1 MAGECSKHRLKFVG
15 FLLFWDKNH
24 VVSSSWFIEEEIS
37 SRTFLR
43 EKEYL
48 GRNSNERRLEKS
60 NTMESPQ
67 SGSQVSMSETASVA
81 GTVSSE
87 SSVGRTPSVSATPES
102 IPASTPAPVPQPKS
116 QPPKR
121 RGKGR
126 YRTYKFVWIEL
137 RMFRIS
143 FCNFNVFSYLH
154 FQEDSFAFFF
164 NISSLS
170 YTETIWFYQVDLI
183 STVVMHQMTTKWQN
197 SHIYSHKFNLNKGVH
212 KIQVIHPM
220 LTFWISRSTL
230 KFCIVHISIWWF
242 HCIVLM
248 GDVQLTTNL
257 SHLHPNINM
266 HILHTG
272 YAYVLYIS

>member
-24 VVSSSWFIEEEIS
+24 VVSSSWIIEEEIS

-48 GRNSNERRLEKS
+48 GRNSNESRLEKS
-60 NTMESPQ
+60 DTMESPQ

-126 YRTYKFVWIEL
+126 YCTYMFVWIEL

-164 NISSLS
+164 NISSL
-170 YTETIWFYQVDLI
+170 YRNQLI
-183 STVVMHQMTTKWQN
+183 LSCW
-197 SHIYSHKFNLNKGVH
+197 SDFNGCH
-212 KIQVIHPM
+212 ASDDH
-220 LTFWISRSTL
+220 
-230 KFCIVHISIWWF
+230 
-242 HCIVLM
+242 
-248 GDVQLTTNL
+248 
-257 SHLHPNINM
+257 
-266 HILHTG
+266 
-272 YAYVLYIS
+272 

>member
-1 MAGECSKHRLKFVG
+1 MAGERSKHRLKFVG
-15 FLLFWDKNH
+15 FLLFWYKNH
-24 VVSSSWFIEEEIS
+24 VVSSSWFIEEEILS
-37 SRTFLR
+37 WNFLR
-43 EKEYL
+43 EKQYL
-48 GRNSNERRLEKS
+48 GRNSNERRFEKS
-60 NTMESPQ
+60 DTMESPQ

-87 SSVGRTPSVSATPES
+87 SSVGKTPSVSATPES

-126 YRTYKFVWIEL
+126 YRTYKFVWSEL
-137 RMFRIS
+137 LLFRIS
-143 FCNFNVFSYLH
+143 FWNFNIFSYFH

-197 SHIYSHKFNLNKGVH
+197 SRIYSHKFNLDKGVH
-212 KIQVIHPM
+212 KIPQVIHPM
-220 LTFWISRSTL
+220 LKFWISRSSL
-230 KFCIVHISIWWF
+230 KFCIIHIMVALYNFDGW
-242 HCIVLM
+242 C
-248 GDVQLTTNL
+248 
-257 SHLHPNINM
+257 PINNKSLA
-266 HILHTG
+266 I
-272 YAYVLYIS
+272 

>member
-15 FLLFWDKNH
+15 FLLFWYKNH
-24 VVSSSWFIEEEIS
+24 VVSSSWFIEEEIL
-37 SRTFLR
+37 SRNFLR
-43 EKEYL
+43 EKQYL
-48 GRNSNERRLEKS
+48 GRNLNERRLEKS

-154 FQEDSFAFFF
+154 FQEDSFTFFF

-197 SHIYSHKFNLNKGVH
+197 SHIYSHKFNLN
-212 KIQVIHPM
+212 
-220 LTFWISRSTL
+220 TWEYSRFIRS
-230 KFCIVHISIWWF
+230 FIPC
-242 HCIVLM
+242 
-248 GDVQLTTNL
+248 
-257 SHLHPNINM
+257 
-266 HILHTG
+266 
-272 YAYVLYIS
+272 

>member
-1 MAGECSKHRLKFVG
+1 MRGRFCECAFTPVIIIVSWTFSLVLGCVINITCPSSTCVVMAGERSKHRLKFVG
-15 FLLFWDKNH
+15 FRLFWDKNH
-24 VVSSSWFIEEEIS
+24 VVSLSWFIEEKIS
-37 SRTFLR
+37 SRNFLR
-43 EKEYL
+43 EKQYL
-48 GRNSNERRLEKS
+48 GRNLNERRLEKS

-126 YRTYKFVWIEL
+126 YRTYKFVWTEL

-197 SHIYSHKFNLNKGVH
+197 SHIYSHKFNLNTWEYTRF
-212 KIQVIHPM
+212 I
-220 LTFWISRSTL
+220 RS
-230 KFCIVHISIWWF
+230 FIPC
-242 HCIVLM
+242 
-248 GDVQLTTNL
+248 
-257 SHLHPNINM
+257 
-266 HILHTG
+266 
-272 YAYVLYIS
+272 